1 MKKLTGL
8 LMAVS
13 ILLLGACGT
22 GDKKEDVGSG
32 ADKKEVV
39 VGLDDT
45 FVPMGFRDDNGE
57 LTGFDVDLATAVFDL
72 TDTKVTFQPID
83 WAMKETELDNG
94 TIDMIWNGYT
104 VNDERKKKVLFS
116 DMYMQSYQVLV
127 TKKNS
132 GIDSLDQMK
141 DKVLGAQEGSS
152 GYKIFTEQPEVL
164 QDMVKDNDATLYASF
179 NEAFIDLETGRI
191 DGVLIDSVYAEYYL
205 TKMNKLDQFNLIN
218 STFAQEGFAVGVRKD
233 DEKLAEKIN
242 EGLAELRENGEFKK
256 ISEKW
261 FGKDV
266 TID

>member
-1 MKKLTGL
+1 
-8 LMAVS
+8 
-13 ILLLGACGT
+13 
-22 GDKKEDVGSG
+22 
-32 ADKKEVV
+32 
-39 VGLDDT
+39 
-45 FVPMGFRDDNGE
+45 
-57 LTGFDVDLATAVFDL
+57 
-72 TDTKVTFQPID
+72 
-83 WAMKETELDNG
+83 
-94 TIDMIWNGYT
+94 
-104 VNDERKKKVLFS
+104 
-116 DMYMQSYQVLV
+116 MYMQSYQVLV
-127 TKKNS
+127 TKKDS

-242 EGLAELRENGEFKK
+242 EGLAELRDNGEFKK